1 MANVLILM
9 LGSKLCAC
17 SNIDS
22 NHMITVGEGECPGP
36 RLAFAR
42 TQAHAQNCSTIVENE
57 YVNDHNDHFWISY
70 IYVI

>member
-36 RLAFAR
+36 RLAYGPKHKHRIAP
-42 TQAHAQNCSTIVENE
+42 Q
-57 YVNDHNDHFWISY
+57 
-70 IYVI
+70 